1 MGERYSL
8 IEQTKKLTLLFV
20 EDDSASREAL
30 SQVFA
35 LFFQETQTAS
45 DGQEGWERYQK
56 QKFDLVITDI
66 DMPRMDGIQ
75 LTEKIKADN
84 CIQKI
89 IIFSAYDTGEYL
101 VKAIRMGIDGFIMKP
116 VELEQLMDTLQKVTR
131 TLHSEQL
138 ITNYY
143 QSLEHE
149 IYLKTTELRQL
160 AITDPLTGLYNRNKF
175 NALIE
180 EEEDKIILLL
190 NIDNFDNINMSYGYY
205 NGDMILKKIADF
217 FQQNSP
223 DSAVLF
229 RLGHDE
235 FVYIFYSFSV
245 EEVETFAESLKEKIG
260 SFPIEHE
267 HISVRFT
274 ATISIAEGKGDF
286 LKNAHIA
293 LKEARQ
299 LGKNRIHKYQPDSYF
314 ENYQKEIQR
323 HVPILFEAI
332 NKDLLIPY
340 YQPIVN
346 NRTYN
351 IEKYEVLARLIYNGE
366 ILSPFYFI
374 KAAELTGMLPSVTRS
389 MIEKSFDFFKDNLFS
404 FSINIGEQDLNDNYL
419 SDFLLT
425 TAQRY
430 RINPDRIVLEVLEG
444 ISAHATDQNLNQL
457 KELKRYGFQLAID
470 DFGAQNSN
478 FERVHRLNVDFIK
491 IDGSFIKEIDKN
503 ENSYK
508 IAKNITQFA
517 KSIGAK
523 VIAEFVHNQSIHEKV
538 MELDIDYSQGYF
550 LGEPKC
556 TL

>member
-1 MGERYSL
+1 MGERFSL

-35 LFFQETQTAS
+35 LFFQDTQTAS
-45 DGQEGWERYQK
+45 DGQEGWERYQNH
-56 QKFDLVITDI
+56 QFDLVITDI
-66 DMPRMDGIQ
+66 DMPRMNGMQ
-75 LTEKIKADN
+75 LAEKIKSDN
-84 CIQKI
+84 SLQKI
-89 IIFSAYDTGEYL
+89 ILFSAYDTSEYL

-116 VELEQLMDTLQKVTR
+116 VELEQLLDILQKVTLS
-131 TLHSEQL
+131 LHSELL
-138 ITNYY
+138 IKNYY
-143 QSLEHE
+143 QNLENE
-149 IYLKTTELRQL
+149 IYLKTAALRKL

-175 NALIE
+175 NEVIE
-180 EEEDKIILLL
+180 EERDKIIVLV

-205 NGDMILKKIADF
+205 NGDMILKKFAEF
-217 FQQNSP
+217 FQRNRP
-223 DSAVLF
+223 DNAVAF

-235 FVYIFYSFSV
+235 FVYIFYSSAV
-245 EEVETFAESLKEKIG
+245 EEVEAFAESLKEKIG
-260 SFPIEHE
+260 NFPIEHE
-267 HISVRFT
+267 RIVIRFT

-299 LGKNRIHKYQPDSYF
+299 LGKNRIHTYRPDSHF
-314 ENYQKEIQR
+314 ESYQKEIQR

-332 NKDLLIPY
+332 NNDLLTPY

-346 NRTYN
+346 NRTHN

-366 ILSPFYFI
+366 ALLPSYFI
-374 KAAELTGMLPSVTRS
+374 KAAELSGMLPSVTRV
-389 MIEKSFDFFKDNLFS
+389 MIDKSFDFFKDNSFS
-404 FSINIGEQDLNDNYL
+404 FSVNIGEQDLNDNYL
-419 SDFLLT
+419 IDFLLT

-430 RINPDRIVLEVLEG
+430 RINPDRVVLEVLEG

-457 KELKRYGFQLAID
+457 KELKRHGFQLAID

-491 IDGSFIKEIDKN
+491 IDGSFIKEIDRN

-517 KSIGAK
+517 KSIGAQ
-523 VIAEFVHNQSIHEKV
+523 VIAEFVHSKAVHEKV
-538 MELDIDYSQGYF
+538 MELDIDYSQGYY